1 MQRKKEYH
9 SNAHTFLR
17 PASFCAEMI
26 ASGLSFNEIRL
37 RSEGNFKK
45 SFRNEIEN
53 VTITDNKDN
62 LIYGMDM
69 VINRDGIYDRL
80 PEGIFHQ
87 TKGNSKTLTTTQ
99 MTEEYRLFRE
109 EEKLA
114 RKFFQ
119 PFEQEFFRYSTM
131 VEQEEL
137 NLAFGILNGTLKNEL
152 FSFWGI
158 PNGLPDAPVRKL
170 VQILPWLK
178 GIKGNIEQTAKA
190 LELVLNKPVRHKES
204 SKKQHTLQAGSFGLG
219 LGELGVDTV
228 SGSSFWEPS
237 PCWTFFIEE
246 IKKNE
251 IESYRDNSPHGKLLK
266 HFEEIF
272 IPLQIDIIFEYAV
285 LPAED
290 LETEDVLGLSLVL

>member
-9 SNAHTFLR
+9 SNSHTFLR
-17 PASFCAEMI
+17 AESFCAEMI
-26 ASGLSFNEIRL
+26 ASGFSFNEIL
-37 RSEGNFKK
+37 LKSESNFKK

-53 VTITDNKDN
+53 VSINYNEDT
-62 LIYGMDM
+62 LAYEMEM

-87 TKGNSKTLTTTQ
+87 TKGNSKTLTTIQ
-99 MTEEYRLFRE
+99 MTEEYRRFRD
-109 EEKLA
+109 EEKMA

-119 PFEQEFFRYSTM
+119 PLEQEFFRYSTM

-158 PNGLPDAPVRKL
+158 PNGLPDLPVRKL
-170 VQILPWLK
+170 VQIMPWLK
-178 GIKGNIEQTAKA
+178 RIKGNIEQTAKA
-190 LELVLNKPVRHKES
+190 LELILNKPVSYKES
-204 SKKQHTLQAGSFGLG
+204 CTKQHKIAGKPFGLG

-228 SGSSFWEPS
+228 AGSSFWEPS
-237 PCWTFFIEE
+237 PCWVFFIED
-246 IKKNE
+246 IKKKE
-251 IESYRDNSPHGKLLK
+251 IESYRPDSPYGKLLT

-290 LETEDVLGLSLVL
+290 FETDDVLGLSLVL

>member
-1 MQRKKEYH
+1 MQKDKAYH
-9 SNAHTFLR
+9 SNAHSYLR
-17 PASFCAEMI
+17 AESFCAEMI
-26 ASGLSFNEIRL
+26 AGGFSFNEILL
-37 RSEGNFKK
+37 RSESNFKK

-53 VTITDNKDN
+53 VRIDYNEDTRA
-62 LIYGMDM
+62 YEMEM
-69 VINRDGIYDRL
+69 CINRDGIYDRL

-99 MTEEYRLFRE
+99 MTEEYRRFRD

-119 PFEQEFFRYSTM
+119 PFEQEFFRYATM

-152 FSFWGI
+152 FRFWGI
-158 PNGLPDAPVRKL
+158 PDGLPDEPVRKL

-178 GIKGNIEQTAKA
+178 LIKGNIAQTAKA
-190 LELVLNKPVRHKES
+190 LELILNKTLSYKETT
-204 SKKQHTLQAGSFGLG
+204 KKQHKITGNAFGLG
-219 LGELGVDTV
+219 TGALGVDTV
-228 SGSSFWEPS
+228 AGNNFGEPA
-237 PCWTFFIEE
+237 PCWTFFIDD
-246 IKKNE
+246 IKKKD
-251 IESYRDNSPHGKLLK
+251 IEAYRPNRPYGKLLT

-272 IPLQIDIIFEYAV
+272 IPLQIDIIFDYTV

-290 LETEDVLGLSLVL
+290 IETEDVLGFSLVL

>member
-1 MQRKKEYH
+1 ME
-9 SNAHTFLR
+9 
-17 PASFCAEMI
+17 
-26 ASGLSFNEIRL
+26 
-37 RSEGNFKK
+37 
-45 SFRNEIEN
+45 
-53 VTITDNKDN
+53 
-62 LIYGMDM
+62 M

-99 MTEEYRLFRE
+99 MTEEYRRFRD
-109 EEKLA
+109 EEKMA

-119 PFEQEFFRYSTM
+119 PLEQEFFRYSTM

-158 PNGLPDAPVRKL
+158 PNGLPDLPVRKL
-170 VQILPWLK
+170 VQIMPWLK
-178 GIKGNIEQTAKA
+178 RIKGNIEQTAKA
-190 LELVLNKPVRHKES
+190 LELILNKPVSYKES
-204 SKKQHTLQAGSFGLG
+204 CTKQHKIAGKPFGLG

-228 SGSSFWEPS
+228 AGSSFWEPS
-237 PCWTFFIEE
+237 PCWVFFIED
-246 IKKNE
+246 IKKKE
-251 IESYRDNSPHGKLLK
+251 IESYRPNSPYGKLLT

-290 LETEDVLGLSLVL
+290 FETDDVLGLSLVL

>member
-9 SNAHTFLR
+9 SNSHTFLR
-17 PASFCAEMI
+17 AESFCAEMI
-26 ASGLSFNEIRL
+26 ASGFSFNEIVL
-37 RSEGNFKK
+37 KSESNFKK

-53 VTITDNKDN
+53 VSIDYNEDTLAYQMEMIVNK
-62 LIYGMDM
+62 
-69 VINRDGIYDRL
+69 DGIYDRL

-99 MTEEYRLFRE
+99 MTEEYRRFRD
-109 EEKLA
+109 EEKMA

-119 PFEQEFFRYSTM
+119 PLEQEFFRYATM

-158 PNGLPDAPVRKL
+158 PNGLPDEAVRKL

-178 GIKGNIEQTAKA
+178 LIKGNMEQTAKA
-190 LELVLNKPVRHKES
+190 LELILGKPVSYKEFC
-204 SKKQHTLQAGSFGLG
+204 KKQHKIAGTPFGLG

-228 SGSSFWEPS
+228 AGSSFWEPS
-237 PCWTFFIEE
+237 SCWIFFIEE

-251 IESYRDNSPHGKLLK
+251 IESFRQNSPHGKLLK

>member
-9 SNAHTFLR
+9 SNSHTFLR
-17 PASFCAEMI
+17 AESFCAEMI
-26 ASGLSFNEIRL
+26 ASGFSFNEIL
-37 RSEGNFKK
+37 LKSDSNFKK

-53 VTITDNKDN
+53 VTINHNEDTSA
-62 LIYGMDM
+62 YEMEM

-99 MTEEYRLFRE
+99 MTEEYRRFRD
-109 EEKLA
+109 EEKMA

-152 FSFWGI
+152 FNFWGI
-158 PNGLPDAPVRKL
+158 PGGLPDAPVRKL

-178 GIKGNIEQTAKA
+178 RIKGSIEQTAKA
-190 LELVLNKPVRHKES
+190 LELILSKPVSYKES
-204 SKKQHTLQAGSFGLG
+204 CQKHHKLTGTPFGLG

-228 SGSSFWEPS
+228 AGSSFWEPS
-237 PCWTFFIEE
+237 PSWIFFIEE

-251 IESYRDNSPHGKLLK
+251 IESYRENSPHGKLLK